1 MKYAVELNS
10 SGSDTKSHKII
21 TLTTLELD
29 SFGWLKFGSVKMKRF
44 YHDENGSEELMKIK
58 LRIFLNF
65 PISKLNRFSFSFVE
79 LTKTPKNFC

>member
-21 TLTTLELD
+21 TLTTLELE

-65 PISKLNRFSFSFVE
+65 PFFKIEQIPIFIVE
-79 LTKTPKNFC
+79 LTKTPKKSC